1 MTEFEANK
9 RRVGENIKKIRIE
22 KGLTQLDVAN
32 SVGVTKQTICKIEK
46 TGSTNPHTLERIA
59 DALHVD
65 VYQFYEPTRDKDDKT
80 VKDECANFVKEDE
93 MKILIADYAMPMIK
107 KVNDAVADSFYE
119 QLKHKFNPQNAWM
132 KFIQKQPYGS
142 SGSYTSKQ
150 VDDFCSILYNEYTP
164 IQYLNKI
171 RIAKAKELLLNTDE
185 MIDAISQMVGLEKRN
200 PFILL
205 FKD

>member
-32 SVGVTKQTICKIEK
+32 SVGGTKQTICKIEK

-65 VYQFYEPTRDKDDKT
+65 VYQFYEPTRDKDDT
-80 VKDECANFVKEDE
+80 TIKDECANFVKEDE

-150 VDDFCSILYNEYTP
+150 VDDFCSILYNEFL
-164 IQYLNKI
+164 IEA
-171 RIAKAKELLLNTDE
+171 RC
-185 MIDAISQMVGLEKRN
+185 
-200 PFILL
+200 ILRGTER
-205 FKD
+205 